1 MAGGALLGALVACI
15 LVLLA
20 APPAASLSLRPP
32 SSTASMADDVYSFA
46 GAPKPYHRGSS
57 SSKANRKQQKEQ
69 LYEAYNLLH
78 SLAQDFQKPFDAT
91 AILIVGQQTG
101 GKSALIEALM
111 GFQFNQV
118 GGGTKTR
125 RPIAL
130 RMQYNPRCSQP
141 HCFLTLD
148 NGKEEPRSLK
158 EIQAYIEGENKRLEN
173 DELRCFDPREIM
185 VRVEYRFCPNMIV
198 IDTPGLLS
206 APAKLRHMNEQQRQ
220 LQQAA
225 KEAEHLVLEKMKCQD
240 YLILCVEDT
249 TDWKHSTT
257 RNIVMQA
264 DPDLRRTVLVT
275 TKFDTKLPQFGTSE
289 DLEDFL
295 RAPLIQKLYP
305 QMLGGPFYTSVP
317 CGRVG
322 MGKDSA
328 FISNEVFVEA
338 VKKVE
343 KYDHGRIE
351 ARLGS
356 VGAAPLLQRV
366 GVSRLR
372 RFLEKRVEECYRRN
386 VAKIVPL
393 LQGELR
399 SAEMKLGQT
408 NQELEALSM
417 DFLKKTAN
425 QFREFFLR
433 SLGSVIQGTIQA
445 SPAQYGETLETEQL
459 RGGSFLDAKD
469 VPAERWERIMDD
481 EVGNAHH
488 RLFGGAQYHRALR
501 EFTLAVR
508 LMKTPVISEDEIA
521 NAAGVGDMHDGV
533 NFMRAACVIAVEKAR
548 SSFEPLLEALRHRT
562 THIMKRLYP
571 ITEYMLQRNGKGLE
585 ETHHQPFQEI
595 VRRIYENFVHKTV
608 DDCLVRC
615 RDDLKALT
623 RFVTW
628 DLHERSAGALQRS
641 LPQSHLIQVYSMQT
655 VAATAPPSRRTEK
668 GHKAAQQQQ
677 QQHHSLGL
685 GSGKGGLDHWEE
697 ATALSPSGSDGFNQD
712 NRDLLQLMEEAA
724 CVRNSNRTNAVV
736 SALVQHIIRSWR
748 EHFARSVAMKFNCF
762 FLMPFI
768 DEFPFY
774 LRQELDRVYEGDM
787 ANLFDISELK
797 SALKRKRDDLIAE
810 CKANERLQG
819 KFDVIDSQLRA
830 SKVALEDI
838 DSEDDEEVGAGP
850 GSPPAGGVSGN
861 AGGAAGG
868 AYGYD
873 GRMGEEELEEE
884 DILSA
889 DLDGLDTEMD
899 GIDEGGFDF
908 ASGGGSS
915 SSSRRFEDDMDDL
928 LGPVPPPPGNRK
940 L

>member
-1 MAGGALLGALVACI
+1 M
-15 LVLLA
+15 
-20 APPAASLSLRPP
+20 
-32 SSTASMADDVYSFA
+32 TDDIYSFA
-46 GAPKPYHRGSS
+46 GTTKPYHR

-148 NGKEEPRSLK
+148 NGKEEARSLK
-158 EIQAYIEGENKRLEN
+158 EIQQYIEGENKRLEN

-343 KYDHGRIE
+343 KYDHARIE

-356 VGAAPLLQRV
+356 VVAAPLIQRV

-425 QFREFFLR
+425 HFREFFLR

-508 LMKTPVISEDEIA
+508 LMKTPVITEDEIA

-548 SSFEPLLEALRHRT
+548 CSFEPMLEALRHRT

-571 ITEYMLQRNGKGLE
+571 ITEFMLQRNGKGLE
-585 ETHHQPFQEI
+585 ETHHRPFQEI
-595 VRRIYENFVHKTV
+595 VRRIYENFVHQTV

-641 LPQSHLIQVYSMQT
+641 LPQSHSISVYTMQT
-655 VAATAPPSRRTEK
+655 VAAASPSSRRSDK
-668 GHKAAQQQQ
+668 AQKAAQQHQG
-677 QQHHSLGL
+677 LGL
-685 GSGKGGLDHWEE
+685 GAGKQGVDHWDE

-838 DSEDDEEVGAGP
+838 DGDEDQEIGNGNDPLLGVP
-850 GSPPAGGVSGN
+850 GHPAGGGGTSSGSYC
-861 AGGAAGG
+861 
-868 AYGYD
+868 AYEQD
-873 GRMGEEELEEE
+873 MEEE
-884 DILSA
+884 DLMAA
-889 DLDGLDTEMD
+889 DLDDLESEMGL
-899 GIDEGGFDF
+899 EGGDGLNFGMP
-908 ASGGGSS
+908 SGGGGSSVGS
-915 SSSRRFEDDMDDL
+915 SSSRRFEDEMEDL
-928 LGPVPPPPGNRK
+928 LGPVPPPTSNSNRK